1 MTLLHRTDGDG
12 WVDCSCGR
20 RHWGRFGAAGLML
33 VSERGSVLLQHRAA
47 WSHEGG
53 TWALP
58 GGARSSAET
67 ALQTALRE
75 AFEEA
80 AVEPDAV
87 TPRHAWVDDHGPW
100 SYTTVVA
107 HATGPVHPTAADRE
121 SVEISWVGLDEVADR
136 PLHPAFAG
144 AWPALREQATRRLV
158 LVIDAANVVGSRPD
172 GWWHDRAGA
181 TARLRDSLSALAVR
195 GMPAHALELPGDS
208 WWPDIRLVV
217 EGRAAGVD
225 PVPGVTVLRAS
236 HDGDAVIA
244 LEAARAVDDRPDDHL
259 VVVTADRELR
269 ARVGAAGARV
279 VGPKA
284 LLGLL

>member
-1 MTLLHRTDGDG
+1 
-12 WVDCSCGR
+12 
-20 RHWGRFGAAGLML
+20 ML
-33 VSERGSVLLQHRAA
+33 VDQRGRVLLQHRAA

-75 AFEEA
+75 ALEEA
-80 AVEPDAV
+80 AVDAGAV
-87 TPRHAWVDDHGPW
+87 TPSHAWREDHGSW

-107 HATGPVHPTAADRE
+107 HATGRVHPRAADPE
-121 SVEISWVGLDEVADR
+121 SVEITWVGLDEVADR
-136 PLHPAFAG
+136 PLHPAFAA

-172 GWWHDRAGA
+172 GWWRDRAGA
-181 TARLRDSLSALAVR
+181 TARLRDSVSALAVR
-195 GMPAHALELPGDS
+195 GMPAHALELPADI

-217 EGRAAGVD
+217 EGQAAGVD

-244 LEAARAVDDRPDDHL
+244 MEAARAIDDRPDDHL

-269 ARVGAAGARV
+269 ARVKAAGAQV
-279 VGPKA
+279 VGPGV
-284 LLGLL
+284 LLHLL